1 MAAVTPNFP
10 IKVDGVK
17 GVCPAAEAW
26 AQDKIANRRIPVL
39 ACESACI
46 RGDIARLAANL
57 VAAEPPFAR
66 VCYAETAFVPHS
78 AMARWVKDA
87 EQIIMINGCCLQC
100 FGRVLNNLVDRRKI
114 THIDALPLY
123 NKYTDV
129 FYMEDVP
136 EVERRETAALV
147 ADKVLSELRATVASR
162 GVATPEQETSSIAL
176 QAEAGQEC
184 STGCEDA

>member
-1 MAAVTPNFP
+1 MVAVTPDFS

-26 AQDKIANRRIPVL
+26 AQDKIANKRIPVL

-46 RGDIARLAANL
+46 RGDIARMAANL

-78 AMARWVKDA
+78 AMARWVKKA
-87 EQIIMINGCCLQC
+87 EHVVMINGCFLQC
-100 FGRVLNNLVDRRKI
+100 FGRVLNNMVDQRKI

-123 NKYTDV
+123 NRYTDV

-136 EVERRETAALV
+136 EVDRQETARQV
-147 ADKVLSELRATVASR
+147 ADKVLTELRAVASS
-162 GVATPEQETSSIAL
+162 GVPTPEQETSSIAL

>member
-1 MAAVTPNFP
+1 MAEQSPDFA
-10 IKVDGVK
+10 IRVDGVR

-26 AQDKIANRRIPVL
+26 AEDKILNRRIPVL

-78 AMARWVKDA
+78 AMARWVKEA
-87 EQIIMINGCCLQC
+87 EQVVMINGCFLKC
-100 FGRVLNNLVDRRKI
+100 FGRVLNNLVDPGKI

-129 FYMEDVP
+129 FYMDDVP
-136 EVERRETAALV
+136 EVERQETARQV
-147 ADKVLSELRATVASR
+147 AEKILPDLRACVVSQRA
-162 GVATPEQETSSIAL
+162 VTPDQETSPRSQL
-176 QAEAGQEC
+176 SEAGQVC
-184 STGCEDA
+184 SSGCEDS

>member
-1 MAAVTPNFP
+1 MAAVTPNFS

-78 AMARWVKDA
+78 AMARWVREA
-87 EQIIMINGCCLQC
+87 EQIVMINGCFLQC
-100 FGRVLNNLVDRRKI
+100 FGRVLNNLVDPRKI

-123 NKYTDV
+123 NRYTDV

-136 EVERRETAALV
+136 EVERQETARQV
-147 ADKVLSELRATVASR
+147 ADKILSELRASIAPC
-162 GVATPEQETSSIAL
+162 GAATPEQETFSIAL
-176 QAEAGQEC
+176 QTGASEEC
-184 STGCEDA
+184 AGCEDS